1 MKKTYNNSKEIT
13 KELKLLK
20 LKRDISLEE
29 IKLVKEQFKEDLS
42 VGNWFQTIFETVGKF
57 GVYTL
62 ARKFLK

>member
-42 VGNWFQTIFETVGKF
+42 VGNWFQTIFEAVGKF

>member
-1 MKKTYNNSKEIT
+1 MKKAYNNSKEIT

-42 VGNWFQTIFETVGKF
+42 VGNWFQTIFETSIIQ
-57 GVYTL
+57 
-62 ARKFLK
+62 